1 MLVHSHTLYQR
12 VCTARN
18 LHISSSSEQKPHDVD
33 VTPANGLQERRVLI
47 VIAGVDVSLGG
58 DEHLDTLD
66 PPLYEH
72 KKQL

>member
-1 MLVHSHTLYQR
+1 
-12 VCTARN
+12 
-18 LHISSSSEQKPHDVD
+18 

-58 DEHLDTLD
+58 DQHLDTLD